1 MTNSAA
7 NTMERLFRLDGRIAL
22 VTGAS
27 SGLGRHFANV
37 LADSGASVALAARRL
52 DRLRELASEI
62 ENRGGRAV
70 SYEMDVSEPQTISRT
85 FDQVEGE
92 LGTVDLLVNNAGIA
106 IAEPAIQVDE
116 DEWDR
121 VLNTNLKGAW
131 LVAQQTA
138 QRLIAAGKPGS
149 IINIASILGYRVA
162 KGVSPYAAS
171 KAALVQLTQALA
183 LEWAHQQIRVNAIA
197 PGYFLTEMNQEFFQH
212 KSSASEAIIQNI
224 PQRRIGNPEELTGV
238 LLLLASDASSY
249 MTGSTVI
256 VDGGHMQS
264 SL

>member
-106 IAEPAIQVDE
+106 IAGPAIQVDE

-171 KAALVQLTQALA
+171 KAALIQLTQALA
-183 LEWAHQQIRVNAIA
+183 LEWARHQIRVNAIA

-212 KSSASEAIIQNI
+212 KSSATEAIIQNI

>member
-7 NTMERLFRLDGRIAL
+7 NNIEQLFRLDGRIAL

-27 SGLGRHFANV
+27 SGLGRHFSNV
-37 LADSGASVALAARRL
+37 LANSGANVALAARRL
-52 DRLRELASEI
+52 DRLRELANEI

-70 SYEMDVSEPQTISRT
+70 SCELDVSEPETISRT
-85 FDQVEGE
+85 FDRVEE
-92 LGTVDLLVNNAGIA
+92 KLGTVDLLVNNAGIA

-162 KGVSPYAAS
+162 KGVGPYAAS
-171 KAALVQLTQALA
+171 KAALVQLTKALA
-183 LEWAHQQIRVNAIA
+183 LEWAHQKIRVNAIA
-197 PGYFLTEMNQEFFQH
+197 PGYFLTEMNQEFFQR
-212 KSSASEAIIQNI
+212 KSSASEAIIRNI